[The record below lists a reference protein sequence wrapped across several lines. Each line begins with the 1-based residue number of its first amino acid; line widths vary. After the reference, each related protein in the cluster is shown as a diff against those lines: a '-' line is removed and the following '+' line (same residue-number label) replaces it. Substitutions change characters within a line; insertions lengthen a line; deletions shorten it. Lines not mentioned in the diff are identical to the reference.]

1 MMKPCRK
8 SPLRDQVSARLRQ
21 LVKGLASGE
30 RIPSE
35 SSLARNLRVSVH
47 VLREGLSVLAGEGLL
62 ERKHGSGTYVA
73 DRRTWQHV
81 AILLGIDPEFLRDTY
96 YASRVTAEL
105 LRFLRENGCRA
116 RTYRVPYEPSERDAD
131 SAYAEFSDN
140 LAAGRILGAI
150 AVQGPFDDRWRHLYQ
165 RVDAPVVGAN
175 SPYAVR
181 LNEIDMIESGVR
193 RLIEAG
199 RRRLAL
205 LMLPMT
211 FPLGPAGPTK
221 LEEWRAAQRAFA
233 AAVTRG
239 GGRTRPEW
247 VCADQHPLRRGAG
260 VAAFRQVWTSCDEKP
275 DGLLVCDDV
284 LFAEATLGI
293 LGLGARVPDE
303 LMIVT
308 HANKGSDVLY
318 PFPTVCM
325 EYDLNWIAEE
335 TVKMLLGLVNRTPPE
350 RAVRYAPFQWV
361 EHKPPVEAPSPS
373 ARQVPG
379 RVVEEGS
386 CPGPVIPWG
395 GRE

>member
-1 MMKPCRK
+1 
-8 SPLRDQVSARLRQ
+8 
-21 LVKGLASGE
+21 
-30 RIPSE
+30 
-35 SSLARNLRVSVH
+35 
-47 VLREGLSVLAGEGLL
+47 
-62 ERKHGSGTYVA
+62 
-73 DRRTWQHV
+73 
-81 AILLGIDPEFLRDTY
+81 
-96 YASRVTAEL
+96 
-105 LRFLRENGCRA
+105 
-116 RTYRVPYEPSERDAD
+116 
-131 SAYAEFSDN
+131 
-140 LAAGRILGAI
+140 
-150 AVQGPFDDRWRHLYQ
+150 
-165 RVDAPVVGAN
+165 
-175 SPYAVR
+175 
-181 LNEIDMIESGVR
+181 
-193 RLIEAG
+193 
-199 RRRLAL
+199 
-205 LMLPMT
+205 MLPMT